1 MRDLIKREDFAE
13 ILKVSL
19 IEETK
24 KLLDESEAKAEVLN
38 ERIVGL
44 QKNGHVF
51 IQSQDQQVL
60 AAELLSEAR
69 KNIDEL
75 EECRKLF
82 TKPLLDNKKRIDD
95 VFAEYKTAFSGIV
108 NSCNSGLRDYQDA
121 LEKAR
126 REEEA
131 KQRKKMEK
139 AAEQGKPLPM
149 TPPPAAVEKTV
160 QTDAGK
166 VVFRD
171 HWVAEITDKAKAIK
185 YFYENG
191 MMEMLEISQV
201 NLNQMAKQIKNQRAI
216 PGITIR
222 NEKILS
228 R

>member
-1 MRDLIKREDFAE
+1 MRDLIKREDFKE
-13 ILKVSL
+13 IFKVSL

-24 KLLDESEAKAEVLN
+24 KLLDESEAKAGVLK
-38 ERIVGL
+38 ERVIVLMKEG
-44 QKNGHVF
+44 KAV

-60 AAELLSEAR
+60 AAEILNQAR
-69 KNIDEL
+69 ENLDTL
-75 EECRKLF
+75 ESCRKIF
-82 TKPLLDNKKRIDD
+82 AKPLLDNKKKIDD
-95 VFAEYKTAFSGIV
+95 VFAEYKTPFSEIV
-108 NSCNSGLRDYQDA
+108 NACNLGLRSYQEA

-131 KQRKKMEK
+131 KQRKKAEK

-160 QTDAGK
+160 QTDSGK

-171 HWVAEITDKAKAIK
+171 HWIAEITDKTAAVK

-191 MMEMLEISQV
+191 MMEMLEINQT

-216 PGITIR
+216 PGVLIR
-222 NEKILS
+222 NDKVLS